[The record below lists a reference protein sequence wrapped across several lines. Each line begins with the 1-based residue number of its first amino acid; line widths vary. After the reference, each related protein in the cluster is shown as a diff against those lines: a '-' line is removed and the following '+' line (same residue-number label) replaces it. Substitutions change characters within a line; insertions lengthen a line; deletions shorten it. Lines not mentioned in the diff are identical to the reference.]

1 MESHI
6 GNYIKYKEIEIE
18 NLSLT
23 IKDKIN
29 ENQSKK
35 TENWKNATKTN

>member
-6 GNYIKYKEIEIE
+6 ENYIKYKEKEIE

-35 TENWKNATKTN
+35 IENRKIATKTN

>member
-6 GNYIKYKEIEIE
+6 ENYIKYKEIEIE

-35 TENWKNATKTN
+35 IENRKNATKTN

>member
-6 GNYIKYKEIEIE
+6 GNYIKYKEIKIE

-35 TENWKNATKTN
+35 TENRKTAIKTN